1 MELVNY
7 QNTLEEIRL
16 EIFQARNR
24 ALQVV
29 NTELVELYRKIGEI
43 IFFKLEKEE
52 WGDSTVKQ
60 LSKDLD
66 IAFPGIRGFSARNL
80 WRMKDFYEA
89 YKGNAKVT
97 TLSAE
102 LGWSQNV
109 IILKLKT
116 DEEKV
121 FYMQMTVKYGW
132 SVRML
137 ERQIEKNL
145 FDNAQNN
152 QENFFKTLDEQ
163 QAVLAKNNLKDDYSF
178 DFLDIKDKHS
188 ERELEDALILKICDF
203 LKELGGNFAFI
214 DRQYRVE
221 IEGDEFFIDLL
232 FYNREMQC
240 LVAVDLKIGEF
251 KAEYASKMNLY
262 LSALD
267 DTKKLKHEKNSIGII
282 ICKSKK
288 ETIVEYSLKGMGQP
302 LGVSTYS
309 TYETLKD
316 LPKEI
321 SKYLPAEE
329 EVIKKLAE

>member
-29 NTELVELYRKIGEI
+29 NTELVSLYWKIGEI
-43 IFFKLEKEE
+43 ISLKLEKD
-52 WGDSTVKQ
+52 GYGKSTIKQ

-66 IAFPGIRGFSARNL
+66 ISFPGIRGFSARNL
-80 WRMKDFYEA
+80 ANMKEFFES
-89 YKGNAKVT
+89 YKENEVLQ
-97 TLSAE
+97 TLSAKV
-102 LGWSQNV
+102 GWSQNLLIV
-109 IILKLKT
+109 RLKI
-116 DEEKV
+116 DEEKI
-121 FYMQMTVKYGW
+121 FYMKMTAKYGW

-137 ERQIEKNL
+137 ERQIEKDL
-145 FDNAQNN
+145 FANAQNN

-163 QAVLAKNNLKDDYSF
+163 QAILAKNNLKDDYSF

-188 ERELEDALILKICDF
+188 ERDLEDALILKICDF
-203 LKELGGNFAFI
+203 LKELGGSFAFI

-221 IEGDEFFIDLL
+221 LSDKEYFIDLL

-251 KAEYASKMNLY
+251 KPEYASKMNFY

-267 DTKKLKHEKNSIGII
+267 DTVKLPHEKNSIGII
-282 ICKSKK
+282 ICKSKD
-288 ETIVEYSLKGMGQP
+288 ETTVEYSLKGMGQP

-309 TYETLKD
+309 TYETLKE
-316 LPKEI
+316 LPAEI

-329 EVIKKLAE
+329 DIIKKLAE

>member
-29 NTELVELYRKIGEI
+29 NTELVNLYWKIGEI
-43 IFFKLEKEE
+43 ISLKLEKD
-52 WGDSTVKQ
+52 GYGKSTIKQ

-66 IAFPGIRGFSARNL
+66 ISFPGIRGFSAQNL
-80 WRMKDFYEA
+80 GRMKYFYQS
-89 YKGNAKVT
+89 YKENEVCS
-97 TLSAE
+97 TLSSKV
-102 LGWSQNV
+102 GWSQNLL
-109 IILKLKT
+109 ILKLKT
-116 DEEKV
+116 DEEKI
-121 FYMQMTVKYGW
+121 FYMKMTAKYGW

-137 ERQIEKNL
+137 EREIEKNL
-145 FDNAQNN
+145 VLNAQNN
-152 QENFFKTLDEQ
+152 QENFLKTLDEQ

-203 LKELGGNFAFI
+203 LKELGGNFSFM

-221 IEGDEFFIDLL
+221 VEGDEYFIDLL

-240 LVAVDLKIGEF
+240 LVAIDLKIGEF
-251 KAEYASKMNLY
+251 KPEHASKMNFY

-267 DTKKLKHEKNSIGII
+267 ETVKLPHERNSIGII

-288 ETIVEYSLKGMGQP
+288 ETTVEYSLKGMSQQ

-309 TYETLKD
+309 TYETLKE
-316 LPKEI
+316 LPDEI

-329 EVIKKLAE
+329 EIIKKLAE

>member
-29 NTELVELYRKIGEI
+29 NTELVNLYRKIGEI
-43 IFFKLEKEE
+43 IFLRQKSEG
-52 WGDSTVKQ
+52 WGNSTIKK

-66 IAFPGIRGFSARNL
+66 ISFPGIRGFSAKNL
-80 WRMKDFYEA
+80 GKMKYFYES
-89 YKGNAKVT
+89 YKENSICS
-97 TLSAE
+97 TLSGK
-102 LGWSQNV
+102 LGWSQNIV
-109 IILKLKT
+109 ILRLKT
-116 DEEKV
+116 DEEKI
-121 FYMQMTVKYGW
+121 FYMQMTAKYGW

-137 ERQIEKNL
+137 EREIEKNL
-145 FDNAQNN
+145 FLNAQNN

-163 QAVLAKNNLKDDYSF
+163 QAVLAKNNLKDDYNF

-203 LKELGGNFAFI
+203 LKELGGNFSFI
-214 DRQYRVE
+214 DRQYRLE
-221 IEGDEFFIDLL
+221 LNKKEYFIDLL

-240 LVAVDLKIGEF
+240 LVAIDLKIGEF
-251 KAEYASKMNLY
+251 KPEYASKMNFY
-262 LSALD
+262 LSALNE
-267 DTKKLKHEKNSIGII
+267 TVKLPHEKNSIGII
-282 ICKSKK
+282 ICKSKD
-288 ETIVEYSLKGMGQP
+288 ETTVEYSLKGMGQP

-309 TYETLKD
+309 TYETLKE
-316 LPKEI
+316 LPEEI

-329 EVIKKLAE
+329 EIIKKLAE